1 MAGARKADAGLQ
13 HLGLVVAASNGQSS
27 AMRLPAL
34 ALIAGLCGTAAPAAP
49 APLPA
54 DRPATTVSPLTV
66 APPGDAPKVVAT
78 WPAAGAAVAGGVMIL
93 TITFDQKMAGDS
105 FNITMTQGGDGLQCL
120 KTPRLLNDGK
130 TFVLL
135 CTGREKKSYTVAF
148 NAGPGAG
155 FANIGQQRAAPA
167 TLSFTTTDA
176 DGPRNIADAM
186 KIENLPT
193 IDLPIQD
200 APAFEAKPE

>member
-1 MAGARKADAGLQ
+1 
-13 HLGLVVAASNGQSS
+13 
-27 AMRLPAL
+27 MRLPVLTLVA
-34 ALIAGLCGTAAPAAP
+34 ILCSTAAIAAP
-49 APLPA
+49 APPTDPLK
-54 DRPATTVSPLTV
+54 DRPATNVSPLV
-66 APPGDAPKVVAT
+66 VIPPNGDPPKVVAT

-93 TITFDQKMAGDS
+93 TVTFDQKMAPDG
-105 FNITMTQGGDGLQCL
+105 FNITTTQGADGLQCL

-135 CTGREKKSYTVAF
+135 CTSREKTSYTVAF

-167 TLSFTTTDA
+167 TLSFSTTDA

-186 KIENLPT
+186 KIEKLTN
-193 IDLPIQD
+193 IDVPIQD